1 VQAGST
7 RSNRN
12 GRFPRVSRPDGKPL
26 PAPLR
31 LLCALF
37 ARGPR
42 PVRAVLE
49 LATPRLVAPRLPD
62 LLFRYDDGRSFH
74 LPADPGPYA
83 QIFTRGE
90 FERAESTAVRAL
102 VRPGDLVVDIGA
114 NLGWFSLVMA
124 EAVGPGGE
132 VWAVEPTPPILR
144 ALKRNLALNESLNV
158 RVFELAL
165 GDAAGTAEIHIFSGL
180 PHGHASVSTLDRT
193 DYNTHEVERRT
204 LDDLLDGRVPAFVKI
219 DVEGSELAVLR
230 GASATIAAECPPMWM
245 IEVNYETSAAFGFQ
259 PADLLALFRDAHVL
273 RITEGGLEPE
283 RQPAAAPNGS
293 NWVVVPHR
301 HHDRI
306 PT

>member
-1 VQAGST
+1 
-7 RSNRN
+7 
-12 GRFPRVSRPDGKPL
+12 
-26 PAPLR
+26 
-31 LLCALF
+31 
-37 ARGPR
+37 
-42 PVRAVLE
+42 
-49 LATPRLVAPRLPD
+49 
-62 LLFRYDDGRSFH
+62 
-74 LPADPGPYA
+74 
-83 QIFTRGE
+83 
-90 FERAESTAVRAL
+90 VRAL
-102 VRPGDLVVDIGA
+102 VRPGDLVVDVGA

-259 PADLLALFRDAHVL
+259 PADLLALFRGAHVL

-293 NWVVVPHR
+293 NWVVVPHC